1 MIGIFIFQHGG
12 AGHGHSHGGGESHGH
27 SHGKESDHHGHSHN
41 GGHSHDKGHHH
52 GHSHGGSDSQIMKG
66 VRRNMIFGEP
76 LWILYCRF
84 FFTSLII
91 MNNLPGLP
99 AHISRHIRKCWSHHF
114 SDTNVSLRLDDS
126 RPNLLYIHCNYDRN
140 VSF

>member
-27 SHGKESDHHGHSHN
+27 SHGKESNHHGHSHN

-66 VRRNMIFGEP
+66 VRKKNDNWGYIVKPEFTFSWSIF
-76 LWILYCRF
+76 LHL
-84 FFTSLII
+84 
-91 MNNLPGLP
+91 
-99 AHISRHIRKCWSHHF
+99 
-114 SDTNVSLRLDDS
+114 DT
-126 RPNLLYIHCNYDRN
+126 YK
-140 VSF
+140 